1 MKLVAVFLLIAAT
14 SVLAKNERPIIKT
27 LVFPAPS
34 VDSYVEMKAEKPL
47 NMKAFTLCMRVA
59 TELTGSRAVILFAYR
74 IKEHDEL
81 NVWREGDGR
90 LSLYMQSSNDRVSF
104 KVPELGAL
112 STHLCFTWDSLTGAT
127 TLFMNGYSSVT
138 KIYKKGYTVQA
149 GGKVI
154 LGQDPDTYL
163 GNFDINQS
171 FVGEISDVDLWDS
184 VLSYSSI
191 RDLVHWERTSTSP
204 WANVLNW
211 ETAKLTYHGKV
222 NTLYHRV

>member
-34 VDSYVEMKAEKPL
+34 ATNFVEMEAKKPL
-47 NMKAFTLCMRVA
+47 NLKAFTLCMRVA
-59 TELTGSRAVILFAYR
+59 TELTGNREVILFAYR
-74 IKEHDEL
+74 TKDHDEL
-81 NVWREGDGR
+81 NVWRERDGR
-90 LSLYMQSSNDRVSF
+90 LSLYLHSSKEHASF

-112 STHLCFTWDSLTGAT
+112 TNHVCITWSSLTGAT
-127 TLFMNGYSSVT
+127 TLFMNGWRSLT
-138 KIYKKGYTVQA
+138 KIYKKGYTVEA

-154 LGQDPDTYL
+154 LGQDPDTLL
-163 GNFDINQS
+163 GKFDYYQS
-171 FVGEISDVDLWDS
+171 FVGDISDVDLWDS
-184 VLSYSSI
+184 VLSDSCI
-191 RDLVHWERTSTSP
+191 VDLADWKRKTDSP

-211 ETAKLTYHGKV
+211 ESAKLTYHGKV

>member
-59 TELTGSRAVILFAYR
+59 TELTGDREVILFAYR
-74 IKEHDEL
+74 TQDRDEL
-81 NVWREGDGR
+81 NVWRERDGR
-90 LSLYMQSSNDRVSF
+90 LSLYMHSSKEHVSF
-104 KVPELGAL
+104 KVPELGTL
-112 STHLCFTWDSLTGAT
+112 SNHLCFTWDSLTGAT

-138 KIYKKGYTVQA
+138 KIYNQGYTVQA

-154 LGQDPDTYL
+154 LGQDPDTLL
-163 GNFDINQS
+163 GKFAVNQS

-191 RDLVHWERTSTSP
+191 RNLVHWERTSTSP
-204 WANVLNW
+204 WANILNW
-211 ETAKLTYHGKV
+211 ETAKLTYYGKV
-222 NTLYHRV
+222 NTVYHRV